1 MSDWLYWLLFAA
13 VVLIALSFPLAARL
27 EERQA
32 RRDREVWDR
41 MRRPGVEFYDAERDE
56 WVLPR

>member
-1 MSDWLYWLLFAA
+1 MSDWLYWIVFAA
-13 VVLIALSFPLAARL
+13 VILIALSFPLAARL

-41 MRRPGVEFYDAERDE
+41 MREFYDAERDE